1 MRAVLSAY
9 VAGMA
14 AGIGVYFTVVV
25 SLY

>member
-9 VAGMA
+9 VTGVA